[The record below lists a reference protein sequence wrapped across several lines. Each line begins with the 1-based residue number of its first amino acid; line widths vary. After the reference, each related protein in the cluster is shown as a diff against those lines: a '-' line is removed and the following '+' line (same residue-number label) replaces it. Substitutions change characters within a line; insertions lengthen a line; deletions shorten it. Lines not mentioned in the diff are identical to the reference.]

1 LAPAATAARRARSR
15 RTARDRRTT
24 SCSVSSNAST
34 RDLIPSPQNG
44 PPPPLGAGRFAFA
57 LGWLGGG
64 ESWVRAAQ
72 VVAFERIVLLVIGV
86 EYWCRG
92 LARWNDL
99 STAYVASLGAAT
111 VLCVAGLVTPCRRVA
126 FGALAAI
133 HATVVWNEFPA
144 TGNHAYL
151 EVMLCLLG
159 AFLDPRVESDRV
171 LFVAAGRWLAVV
183 ILFYSGL
190 QKLVHGYY
198 FHAEYFAF
206 SLWIESFRT
215 VFQWLLPADE
225 LRRLTAFAGNPGDGP
240 YAVRSPLVVAIA
252 NLTWIAE
259 MTLAPALLCRRT
271 RPFAIAAAVALI
283 VGIELAAREAF
294 FGLLYVNLIL
304 LFLDRPWHPK
314 VVAPVAA
321 LLAMLL
327 AIRLGWLPPV
337 VFY

>member
-1 LAPAATAARRARSR
+1 MPRVASHLNP
-15 RTARDRRTT
+15 
-24 SCSVSSNAST
+24 SVST
-34 RDLIPSPQNG
+34 G
-44 PPPPLGAGRFAFA
+44 PPLSLGAGRSASA
-57 LGWLGGG
+57 LAALGGG
-64 ESWVRAAQ
+64 DAHVRFAQ
-72 VVAFERIVLLVIGV
+72 IVAFERIVFLVIGV

-111 VLCVAGLVTPCRRVA
+111 LLCLVGLVTPWRRVA

-133 HATVVWNEFPA
+133 HASVVWNEFPA
-144 TGNHAYL
+144 TGNHASL

-159 AFLDPRVESDRV
+159 AFLDPRVEAERV
-171 LFVAAGRWLAVV
+171 LYVAAGRWLAVV

-259 MTLAPALLCRRT
+259 MTLPAALLWRRT
-271 RPFAIAAAVALI
+271 RAVAVAAAVALI

-321 LLAMLL
+321 LLAVLL